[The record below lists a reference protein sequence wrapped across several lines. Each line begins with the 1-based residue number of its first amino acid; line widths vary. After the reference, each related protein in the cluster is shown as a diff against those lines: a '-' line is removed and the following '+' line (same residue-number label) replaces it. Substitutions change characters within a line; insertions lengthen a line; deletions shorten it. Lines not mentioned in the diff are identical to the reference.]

1 MENQKAIHNYYTIRS
16 GNRYKIVESGVD
28 FYKVKA
34 RGSLYTVPSWVF
46 YQEAKSEKKKQK
58 RNTSKH
64 KRERNNRR

>member
-1 MENQKAIHNYYTIRS
+1 
-16 GNRYKIVESGVD
+16 
-28 FYKVKA
+28 KVKA